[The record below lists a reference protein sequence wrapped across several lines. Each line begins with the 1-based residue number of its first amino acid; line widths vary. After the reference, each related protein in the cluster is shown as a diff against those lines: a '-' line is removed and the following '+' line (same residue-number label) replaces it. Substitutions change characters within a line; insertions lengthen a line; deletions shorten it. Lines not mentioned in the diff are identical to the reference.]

1 MSPMS
6 GHVSSDRIGEAAQHG
21 GVDFLRE
28 AESRH
33 VAGCD
38 RCRRLYAG
46 YRLTDR
52 LLAAPWRDV
61 KLPPAA
67 VARPSRLGAMAAF
80 VRGLDARSI
89 APAVAAIGILALIGA
104 ALALPQLIPV
114 PPPASTHSPIAS
126 VTASPS
132 ASAPAVGTVLPY
144 SSGQPPKS
152 PGAQASGPGGPGSS
166 SAQGTTPVP
175 TAGGSAGKTTLAITK
190 VGGLPIA
197 WSPDGAHLLMW
208 GPGSGHALQI
218 RDAAGHLNGTATAD
232 AAAWVSSSTI
242 AIATHSPIASPSA
255 SPSGPAHRGKGG
267 PGPSSGVN
275 VGGET
280 VSLIGLSG
288 HLVATLPGSY
298 ASGGGLAGGM
308 IVGSGSGEFT
318 IASQGGGGPY
328 GWSFVLWNGSVSAVQ
343 DGLPI
348 AFSHGRPQSRGASS
362 GERCGR
368 GRHGLAR
375 DHGRPVDEYRG
386 VVHRTWAF
394 VSGAAAWARA
404 YGFDAAFSPGGGY
417 LLASGTLVNLSNGST
432 VTTGK
437 GGWLP
442 DGTLV
447 TASNA
452 GLLRWQGT
460 HSSLDARFP
469 GMGTVETSRHGELIY
484 FYGNGRPAAPAG
496 YGRVAGRSH
505 LAGCSLDRSPA
516 HLSQRASD
524 RLRRPGH
531 GRIVDHSRGSA
542 PVRCDDS
549 NTN

>member
-1 MSPMS
+1 MS

-175 TAGGSAGKTTLAITK
+175 TTGGSAGKTTLAITK
-190 VGGLPIA
+190 IGGLPIA

-298 ASGGGLAGGM
+298 AFGGGLAGGM
-308 IVGSGSGEFT
+308 IVGSGTGEFT

-343 DGLPI
+343 GGLPI
-348 AFSHGRPQSRGASS
+348 AFSHDGHS
-362 GERCGR
+362 
-368 GRHGLAR
+368 LAVL
-375 DHGRPVDEYRG
+375 HP
-386 VVHRTWAF
+386 TS
-394 VSGAAAWARA
+394 VSGGAVTGWLEIMAVPSMNTLASFTHLALRVGSGSLGSP

-417 LLASGTLVNLSNGST
+417 LLVSGTLVNLSNGST

-460 HSSLDARFP
+460 HSSLDSRFP
-469 GMGTVETSRHGELIY
+469 GMGTVETSRHGEIIY
-484 FYGNGRPAAPAG
+484 FYGDSRPPLLLDTDGSLDALALPGVRSIGALLISPNGRAIAFDGRATDGSSITAVAALP
-496 YGRVAGRSH
+496 
-505 LAGCSLDRSPA
+505 
-516 HLSQRASD
+516 
-524 RLRRPGH
+524 
-531 GRIVDHSRGSA
+531 
-542 PVRCDDS
+542 
-549 NTN
+549 

>member
-1 MSPMS
+1 MS
-6 GHVSSDRIGEAAQHG
+6 GHVSSDRIGEAARHG
-21 GVDFLRE
+21 GIDFLRE

-61 KLPPAA
+61 KVPPAA
-67 VARPSRLGAMAAF
+67 LAWPSRLGRLAGF

-89 APAVAAIGILALIGA
+89 APAVAVIGILALIGA
-104 ALALPQLIPV
+104 ALALPQLVPV

-132 ASAPAVGTVLPY
+132 ASAPAVSTVLPY
-144 SSGQPPKS
+144 GSGRPPQS
-152 PGAQASGPGGPGSS
+152 PGAQTSGPGGPGSS
-166 SAQGTTPVP
+166 SAPGTTPVP
-175 TAGGSAGKTTLAITK
+175 TAGGSAGKATLAITK
-190 VGGLPIA
+190 IGGLPIA
-197 WSPDGAHLLMW
+197 WSPDGAYLLMW

-218 RDAAGHLNGTATAD
+218 RDAAGHLIGTATAD

-255 SPSGPAHRGKGG
+255 SPSGPGHRGKGG

-275 VGGET
+275 PGGET
-280 VSLIGLSG
+280 VSIIGLSG
-288 HLVATLPGSY
+288 HQVATLPGSY
-298 ASGGGLAGGM
+298 AFGGGLAGGM
-308 IVGSGSGEFT
+308 VLGSGTGEFT
-318 IASQGGGGPY
+318 IASQGGGGSY
-328 GWSFVLWNGSVSAVQ
+328 EWSFVLWNGSVSAVQ

-348 AFSHGRPQSRGASS
+348 AFSQDGHSLAVLHPLSVAGGAVTGWLEILAVPSMNPVSS
-362 GERCGR
+362 FTHSILRVG
-368 GRHGLAR
+368 
-375 DHGRPVDEYRG
+375 
-386 VVHRTWAF
+386 
-394 VSGAAAWARA
+394 SGSLGSP

-447 TASNA
+447 TASSA

-460 HSSLDARFP
+460 HSSLDPRFP

-484 FYGNGRPAAPAG
+484 FYGNGRPPLLLDPDGSVDALTLSGVRSIGALLISPN
-496 YGRVAGRSH
+496 GRAIAFDGRATDGSSITAVAG
-505 LAGCSLDRSPA
+505 LP
-516 HLSQRASD
+516 
-524 RLRRPGH
+524 
-531 GRIVDHSRGSA
+531 
-542 PVRCDDS
+542 
-549 NTN
+549 

>member
-6 GHVSSDRIGEAAQHG
+6 GHVSSDRLGEAARHG
-21 GVDFLRE
+21 GVDVLRE

-67 VARPSRLGAMAAF
+67 VARPSRLGALADF
-80 VRGLDARSI
+80 VRGLDARSL
-89 APAVAAIGILALIGA
+89 APALAAIGIVALIGA
-104 ALALPQLIPV
+104 ALAVPRLIPV

-126 VTASPS
+126 VTTSPS
-132 ASAPAVGTVLPY
+132 ASAPAVSTVSPY
-144 SSGQPPKS
+144 DSGQPSQS

-166 SAQGTTPVP
+166 SAPGTTPAP
-175 TAGGSAGKTTLAITK
+175 TAAGSTGKTTLAVTK
-190 VGGLPIA
+190 IGGTPIA

-208 GPGSGHALQI
+208 GPGSGRTLQI
-218 RDAAGHLNGTATAD
+218 RDAAGHLIGTATAD

-242 AIATHSPIASPSA
+242 AIAAHSPIASPSA
-255 SPSGPAHRGKGG
+255 SPSGPAHHGKGG
-267 PGPSSGVN
+267 PGPSSGVT

-280 VSLIGLSG
+280 VSIIDLRSHLI
-288 HLVATLPGSY
+288 ATLPGSY
-298 ASGGGLAGGM
+298 ALGGSLAGGM
-308 IVGSGSGEFT
+308 IVGSGTGEFT

-328 GWSFVLWNGSVSAVQ
+328 GWSFVLWDGSVSAVQ

-348 AFSHGRPQSRGASS
+348 AFSQDGHSLAVLHPSS
-362 GERCGR
+362 
-368 GRHGLAR
+368 
-375 DHGRPVDEYRG
+375 
-386 VVHRTWAF
+386 
-394 VSGAAAWARA
+394 VSGGAVTGWLEIMAVPSMNTVSSFTHSILRVGSGSLGSP

-442 DGTLV
+442 DGTLA

-460 HSSLDARFP
+460 HSSLDSRFP

-484 FYGNGRPAAPAG
+484 FYGDSRPPLLLDTNGSLDALALPGVRSIGALLISPNGRAIAFDGRATDGSSITAVAALP
-496 YGRVAGRSH
+496 
-505 LAGCSLDRSPA
+505 
-516 HLSQRASD
+516 
-524 RLRRPGH
+524 
-531 GRIVDHSRGSA
+531 
-542 PVRCDDS
+542 
-549 NTN
+549 